1 MVEDETQRN
10 KRNRPFVVSPLLPLP
25 TFLPVHLFPLVP
37 KHRSRSREYE
47 QRGSRT
53 ILESTRNKR
62 EILQRTRKLIHQ
74 TSIAWKPDGQHI
86 AIGLFN
92 KSIMTF
98 YVGDLKRPVGVKGE
112 DWKMD

>member
-1 MVEDETQRN
+1 MI
-10 KRNRPFVVSPLLPLP
+10 
-25 TFLPVHLFPLVP
+25 
-37 KHRSRSREYE
+37 SRERPRKQKADSRE
-47 QRGSRT
+47 QKDKGSYWEGYR
-53 ILESTRNKR
+53 
-62 EILQRTRKLIHQ
+62 LIQQ

>member
-1 MVEDETQRN
+1 MILRERA
-10 KRNRPFVVSPLLPLP
+10 KRNLRDIEERAR
-25 TFLPVHLFPLVP
+25 
-37 KHRSRSREYE
+37 KR
-47 QRGSRT
+47 RGDT
-53 ILESTRNKR
+53 ENERNTDK
-62 EILQRTRKLIHQ
+62 Q

-98 YVGDLKRPVGVKGE
+98 YVGDLKRPVGGVKGE